1 MKRFQYLISL
11 LLVDLTKPLC
21 TLLMIGATL
30 PLMAQQREA
39 LPQSL
44 QEKVMTTAFS
54 SDMSPKDYTQNNGQS
69 TGFPSTFVLKQGE
82 AGVPVY
88 EIEVPRATKSQY
100 GVSMHFRTTD
110 AVHKGDVLLARLT
123 MRTLEAR
130 QESGES
136 VVYYYFQEGQGGF
149 NKSFITQIGTVE
161 DWKTFNIPFVA
172 HKDMKAGEAQI
183 GLAFG
188 SLAQHLEI
196 TGIEILNFGNKV
208 RVEDLPETRF
218 SYAGREAG
226 AEWREKAL
234 QRIEEIRTSP
244 LTVRVIDAKGKPVKG
259 AKVEVSL
266 QQSDFIW
273 GTSVKES
280 LLAKDDAE
288 SQTYKKILKEFFN
301 TAVIENGFK
310 TGGWAWN
317 EDRKM
322 NTLRSFD
329 WLRDNGFRQRGHN
342 LVWPAWKFN
351 SPTTKH
357 IAMRDSAAF
366 DRYIKAQ
373 FHERM
378 AYTKG
383 QLIAWDVVNEYMH
396 EKEFFRYLP
405 HSAMV
410 DWFKLAHELDPNAQ
424 LFINEYGMLNCVQ
437 SPQNIRE
444 YMDTIQV
451 LRSKGAPIHAIGIQ
465 GHVGRQPRNPAQVIT
480 DLDLF
485 IPIGL
490 PVQITEF
497 DINMPDEELQADYTR
512 DFLIAV
518 YSHPVVTGVTLWGF
532 WENAHW
538 KPDAGMFRKDWSP
551 KPSAHVWREWVTGK
565 WKTHE
570 SGKTDKKGLM
580 TVRGHLGQYAISVEH
595 NGKQKI
601 QSCQLS
607 KDTDVIEIKL

>member
-1 MKRFQYLISL
+1 MNKLVRNVCVL
-11 LLVDLTKPLC
+11 LWL
-21 TLLMIGATL
+21 GGSL
-30 PLMAQQREA
+30 PLMAQQREV
-39 LPQSL
+39 LEQSI
-44 QEKVMTTAFS
+44 QEKVVSKVFS
-54 SDMSPKDYTQNNGQS
+54 SDQSSKNYTHS
-69 TGFPSTFVLKQGE
+69 KPSASRFILKSGE
-82 AGVPVY
+82 AGSPVY
-88 EIEVPRATKSQY
+88 EVEVPRATKSQY
-100 GVSMHFRTTD
+100 GVAMHWQTTEG
-110 AVHKGDVLLARLT
+110 VQKGDVLLARIT
-123 MRTLEAR
+123 MRTLLAR

-136 VVYYYFQEGQGGF
+136 VVYYYFQEAKGAD
-149 NKSFITQIGTVE
+149 KSFITQIGTVE
-161 DWKTFNIPFVA
+161 EWKTFNIPFVA

-183 GLAFG
+183 GLALG
-188 SLAQHLEI
+188 ALAQHVEI
-196 TGIEILNFGNKV
+196 TGIEILNFGKQL
-208 RVEDLPETRF
+208 RKDDLPETRF
-218 SYAGREAG
+218 SYMGREAG
-226 AEWREKAL
+226 ATWREEAL
-234 QRIEEIRTSP
+234 KRIEEIRTSP
-244 LTVRVIDAKGKPVKG
+244 LTVRVMDAEGKPVKG

-288 SQTYKKILKEFFN
+288 SQIYKKHLKELFN

-310 TGGWAWN
+310 AGGWAWD
-317 EDRKM
+317 EKRKM
-322 NTLRSFD
+322 NTLLSFD

-351 SPTTKH
+351 SSLTKH
-357 IAMRDSAAF
+357 IAMRDSASF

-383 QLIAWDVVNEYMH
+383 QFIAWDVVNEYMH

-405 HSAMV
+405 HSTMV
-410 DWFKLAHELDPNAQ
+410 DWFKLAHELDPDAQ

-444 YMDTIQV
+444 YIDTIQV
-451 LRSKGAPIHAIGIQ
+451 LRSKGAPIDGIGIQ

-480 DLDLF
+480 DLDF
-485 IPIGL
+485 FVPMDL

-497 DINMPDEELQADYTR
+497 DINTPDEELQGDYMR

-551 KPSAHVWREWVTGK
+551 KPSAQAWREWVIGQ

-570 SGKTDKKGLM
+570 LGKTDKKGMM
-580 TVRGHLGQYAISVEH
+580 TVRGHLGQYTISVEH
-595 NGKQKI
+595 GGKQQI
-601 QSCQLS
+601 RICQLS
-607 KDTDVIEIKL
+607 KDTDVIEIVL

>member
-1 MKRFQYLISL
+1 MKN
-11 LLVDLTKPLC
+11 LTKHLC
-21 TLLMIGATL
+21 TLLLIGATV

-39 LPQSL
+39 LASSL
-44 QEKVMTTAFS
+44 QQKVISTIFS
-54 SDMSPKDYTQNNGQS
+54 SDKNPKDYTRNDTS
-69 TGFPSTFVLKQGE
+69 SRFVLKQGE

-100 GVSMHFRTTD
+100 GVAMHWNTTGD
-110 AVHKGDVLLARLT
+110 VNKGDVLLARLT
-123 MRTLEAR
+123 MRTLSAR

-136 VVYYYFQEGQGGF
+136 VVYLYFQEANGSF
-149 NKSFITQIGTVE
+149 NKSFITQIGSVE
-161 DWKTFNIPFVA
+161 EWKTFHIPFVA
-172 HKDMKAGEAQI
+172 HRSMKAGEAQI
-183 GLAFG
+183 GLALG
-188 SLAQHLEI
+188 ALAQQVEV
-196 TGIEILNFGNKV
+196 TGVEILNFGNAV

-244 LTVRVIDAKGKPVKG
+244 LNIKVVDAKGKPVKG
-259 AKVEVSL
+259 ANLEIAL

-273 GTSVKES
+273 GTAVKEV

-288 SQTYKKILKEFFN
+288 SQTYKKHLKELFN

-310 TGGWAWN
+310 AGGWTWD
-317 EDRKM
+317 EERKM
-322 NTLRSFD
+322 NTLLSFD

-351 SPTTKH
+351 SRLTKH
-357 IAMRDSAAF
+357 IASRDSASF

-373 FHERM
+373 FYERM

-383 QLIAWDVVNEYMH
+383 QFIAWDVVNEYMH

-405 HSAMV
+405 HSTMV
-410 DWFKLAHELDPNAQ
+410 DWFKLAHELDPDAQ
-424 LFINEYGMLNCVQ
+424 LFINEYAMLNCVQ

-444 YMDTIQV
+444 YIDTIQS

-480 DLDLF
+480 DLDILS
-485 IPIGL
+485 PVGL

-497 DINMPDEELQADYTR
+497 DINTSDEELQADYTR

-518 YSHPVVTGVTLWGF
+518 YSHPIVTGVILWGF

-538 KPDAGMFRKDWSP
+538 KPDAGMFRKDWTP
-551 KPSAHVWREWVTGK
+551 KGSADAWREWVTGK
-565 WKTHE
+565 WKTHIWN
-570 SGKTDKKGLM
+570 KTDRNGILN
-580 TVRGHLGQYAISVEH
+580 VRGHLGSYIITVEH
-595 NGKQKI
+595 KGIRKTVE
-601 QSCQLS
+601 CQLR
-607 KDTDVIEIKL
+607 KEGEEVVVVL

>member
-1 MKRFQYLISL
+1 MNKLLKNICIL
-11 LLVDLTKPLC
+11 LLL
-21 TLLMIGATL
+21 GSTL
-30 PLMAQQREA
+30 PLVAQQREA
-39 LPQSL
+39 LEHSIL
-44 QEKVMTTAFS
+44 KKVVSKVFS
-54 SDMSPKDYTQNNGQS
+54 SDQSSKNYTHS
-69 TGFPSTFVLKQGE
+69 KPSASRFILKSGE
-82 AGVPVY
+82 AGLPVY
-88 EIEVPRATKSQY
+88 EVEVPRATKSQY
-100 GVSMHFRTTD
+100 GVAMHWKTTEG
-110 AVHKGDVLLARLT
+110 VQKGDVLLARIT
-123 MRTLEAR
+123 MRTLLAR

-136 VVYYYFQEGQGGF
+136 VVYYYFQEAKGAD
-149 NKSFITQIGTVE
+149 KSFITQIGTVE
-161 DWKTFNIPFVA
+161 EWKTFNIPFVA

-183 GLAFG
+183 GLALG
-188 SLAQHLEI
+188 ALAQHVEI
-196 TGIEILNFGNKV
+196 TGIEILNFGKQL
-208 RVEDLPETRF
+208 RKDDLPETRF
-218 SYAGREAG
+218 SYMGREAG
-226 AEWREKAL
+226 ATWREEAL
-234 QRIEEIRTSP
+234 KRIEEIRTSP
-244 LTVRVIDAKGKPVKG
+244 LTVRVMDAEGKPVKG
-259 AKVEVSL
+259 AKVEISL

-288 SQTYKKILKEFFN
+288 SQIYKKHLKELFN

-310 TGGWAWN
+310 AGGWAWD
-317 EDRKM
+317 EKRKM
-322 NTLRSFD
+322 NTLLSFD

-351 SPTTKH
+351 SSLTKH
-357 IAMRDSAAF
+357 IAMRDSASF

-383 QLIAWDVVNEYMH
+383 QFIAWDVVNEYMH

-405 HSAMV
+405 HSTMV
-410 DWFKLAHELDPNAQ
+410 DWFKLAHELDPDAQ

-444 YMDTIQV
+444 YIDTIQV
-451 LRSKGAPIHAIGIQ
+451 LRSKGAPIDGIGIQ

-480 DLDLF
+480 DLDF
-485 IPIGL
+485 FVPMDL

-497 DINMPDEELQADYTR
+497 DINTPDEELQGDYMR

-551 KPSAHVWREWVTGK
+551 KPSAQAWREWVIGQ

-570 SGKTDKKGLM
+570 LGKTDKKGMM
-580 TVRGHLGQYAISVEH
+580 TVRGHLGQYTISVEH
-595 NGKQKI
+595 GGKQQI
-601 QSCQLS
+601 RICQLS
-607 KDTDVIEIKL
+607 KDTDVIEIVL

>member
-1 MKRFQYLISL
+1 MNKLVRNVCVL
-11 LLVDLTKPLC
+11 LWL
-21 TLLMIGATL
+21 GGSL
-30 PLMAQQREA
+30 PLMAQQREV
-39 LPQSL
+39 LEQSI
-44 QEKVMTTAFS
+44 QEKVVSKVFS
-54 SDMSPKDYTQNNGQS
+54 SDQSSKNYTHS
-69 TGFPSTFVLKQGE
+69 KPSASRFILKSGE
-82 AGVPVY
+82 AGSPVY
-88 EIEVPRATKSQY
+88 EVEVPRATKSQY
-100 GVSMHFRTTD
+100 GVAMHWQTTEG
-110 AVHKGDVLLARLT
+110 VQKGDVLLARIT
-123 MRTLEAR
+123 MRTLLAR

-136 VVYYYFQEGQGGF
+136 VVYYYFQEAKGAD
-149 NKSFITQIGTVE
+149 KSFITQIGTVE
-161 DWKTFNIPFVA
+161 EWKTFNIPFVA

-183 GLAFG
+183 GLALG
-188 SLAQHLEI
+188 ALAQHVEI
-196 TGIEILNFGNKV
+196 TGIEILNFGKQL
-208 RVEDLPETRF
+208 RKDDLPETRF
-218 SYAGREAG
+218 SYMGREAG
-226 AEWREKAL
+226 ATWREEAL
-234 QRIEEIRTSP
+234 KRIEEIRTSP
-244 LTVRVIDAKGKPVKG
+244 LTVRVVDAEGKPVKG
-259 AKVEVSL
+259 AKVEISL

-280 LLAKDDAE
+280 LLAKADAE
-288 SQTYKKILKEFFN
+288 SQIYKKHLKELFN

-310 TGGWAWN
+310 AGGWAWD
-317 EDRKM
+317 EKRKM
-322 NTLRSFD
+322 NTLLSFD

-351 SPTTKH
+351 SSLTKH
-357 IAMRDSAAF
+357 IAMRDSASF

-383 QLIAWDVVNEYMH
+383 QFIAWDVVNEYMH

-405 HSAMV
+405 HSTMV
-410 DWFKLAHELDPNAQ
+410 DWFKLAHELDPDAQ

-444 YMDTIQV
+444 YIDTIQV
-451 LRSKGAPIHAIGIQ
+451 LRSKGAPIDGIGIQ

-480 DLDLF
+480 DLDF
-485 IPIGL
+485 FVPMDL

-497 DINMPDEELQADYTR
+497 DINTPDEELQGDYMR

-551 KPSAHVWREWVTGK
+551 KPSAQAWREWVIGQ

-570 SGKTDKKGLM
+570 LGKTDKKGMM
-580 TVRGHLGQYAISVEH
+580 TVRGHLGQYTISVEH
-595 NGKQKI
+595 GGKQQI
-601 QSCQLS
+601 RICQLS
-607 KDTDVIEIKL
+607 KDTDVIEIVL

>member
-1 MKRFQYLISL
+1 MNNLTKHLCAL
-11 LLVDLTKPLC
+11 LL
-21 TLLMIGATL
+21 IGTSI

-39 LPQSL
+39 LPQTIL
-44 QEKVMTTAFS
+44 EKVITTTFS
-54 SDMSPKDYTQNNGQS
+54 SDINPKDYSKNDGLS
-69 TGFPSTFVLKQGE
+69 EKSSSRFVLKTSE
-82 AGVPVY
+82 TGVPVY
-88 EIEVPRATKSQY
+88 EVEVPRATKSQY
-100 GVSMHFRTTD
+100 GVSMYWKTTED
-110 AVHKGDVLLARLT
+110 VQEGDVLLARIT
-123 MRTLEAR
+123 MRTISAR

-136 VVYYYFQEGQGGF
+136 VIYYYFQEAKGSF

-161 DWKTFNIPFVA
+161 EWKTFNIPFVA

-183 GLAFG
+183 GLALG
-188 SLAQHLEI
+188 ALAQHVEM
-196 TGIEILNFGNKV
+196 TGIEILNFGKTL
-208 RVEDLPETRF
+208 RKEDLPETHF
-218 SYAGREAG
+218 SYMGREAG
-226 AEWREKAL
+226 AAWREEAL
-234 QRIEEIRTSP
+234 QRIAEIRTSP
-244 LTVRVIDAKGKPVKG
+244 LTVRVVDAEGKPVKG

-266 QQSDFIW
+266 QQSEFIW
-273 GTSVKES
+273 GTSVKET
-280 LLAKDDAE
+280 LLANDDD
-288 SQTYKKILKEFFN
+288 SQTYKKHLKEFFN

-310 TGGWAWN
+310 TGGWAWD
-317 EDRKM
+317 EKRKM
-322 NTLRSFD
+322 NTLLSFD

-351 SPTTKH
+351 SPLTKH

-383 QLIAWDVVNEYMH
+383 RFIAWDVVNEYMH

-410 DWFKLAHELDPNAQ
+410 DWFKLAHELDPDAQ

-444 YMDTIQV
+444 YIDTIQI
-451 LRSKGAPIHAIGIQ
+451 LRSKGAPIHGIGIQ

-485 IPIGL
+485 APMGL

-497 DINMPDEELQADYTR
+497 DINTPDEELQADYMR

-518 YSHPVVTGVTLWGF
+518 YSHPVVTGVILWGF

-538 KPDAGMFRKDWSP
+538 KPAAGMFRKDWAP
-551 KPSAHVWREWVTGK
+551 KGSALVWREWVVGK

-570 SGKTDKKGLM
+570 LGKTDKNGM
-580 TVRGHLGQYAISVEH
+580 FTIQGHLGQYVINVEYR
-595 NGKQKI
+595 GKQKVKL
-601 QSCQLS
+601 CQLS
-607 KDTDVIEIKL
+607 KGTEVIEIGL

>member
-1 MKRFQYLISL
+1 MKNSTKYLLFMLLISIT
-11 LLVDLTKPLC
+11 VPL
-21 TLLMIGATL
+21 I
-30 PLMAQQREA
+30 AQQREI
-39 LPQSL
+39 LGQSI
-44 QEKVMTTAFS
+44 QSKVIATIFS
-54 SDMSPKDYTQNNGQS
+54 SDVNPKEYSKNDGQIKR
-69 TGFPSTFVLKQGE
+69 TPSRFVLKQGG
-82 AGVPVY
+82 AGIPVY
-88 EIEVPRATKSQY
+88 EVEVPRATKSQY
-100 GVSMHFRTTD
+100 GVSMHWKTTE
-110 AVHKGDVLLARLT
+110 AVHKGDVLLARIT
-123 MRTLEAR
+123 MRTLSAR

-136 VVYYYFQEGQGGF
+136 VVYYYFQEAQGSF

-196 TGIEILNFGNKV
+196 TGIEILNFGNSV

-218 SYAGREAG
+218 SYAGPA
-226 AEWREKAL
+226 WREEAL
-234 QRIEEIRTSP
+234 RRIEEIRTSP
-244 LTVRVIDAKGKPVKG
+244 LTVRVVDAEGKPVKG

-266 QQSDFIW
+266 QQSEFIW
-273 GTSVKES
+273 GTAVKES
-280 LLAKDDAE
+280 LLAKNDVE
-288 SQTYKKILKEFFN
+288 SQTYKKHLKEFFN

-310 TGGWAWN
+310 AGGWAWD
-317 EDRKM
+317 EKRKM
-322 NTLRSFD
+322 NTLLSFD

-351 SPTTKH
+351 SSLTKH
-357 IAMRDSAAF
+357 IAMRDSASF
-366 DRYIKAQ
+366 NCYIKAQ
-373 FHERM
+373 FYERM

-383 QLIAWDVVNEYMH
+383 QVVAWDVVNEYMH

-405 HSAMV
+405 HSTMV
-410 DWFKLAHELDPNAQ
+410 DWFKLAHELDPDAQ

-444 YMDTIQV
+444 YMDTIQT

-485 IPIGL
+485 IPMGL

-497 DINMPDEELQADYTR
+497 DINTPDEELQADYMR

-538 KPDAGMFRKDWSP
+538 KPDAGMFRKDWTP
-551 KPSAHVWREWVTGK
+551 KGSALAWREWVIGK

-570 SGKTDKKGLM
+570 WGKTDKKGML
-580 TVRGHLGQYAISVEH
+580 TVQGHLGQYTVSVKYR
-595 NGKQKI
+595 GQQKVK
-601 QSCQLS
+601 SCQLS
-607 KDTDVIEIKL
+607 KDTRVIEIRL

>member
-1 MKRFQYLISL
+1 MNKLARSICIVL
-11 LLVDLTKPLC
+11 LLGGN
-21 TLLMIGATL
+21 LL
-30 PLMAQQREA
+30 LMAQQREA
-39 LPQSL
+39 LAQPIR
-44 QEKVMTTAFS
+44 EKVVSKAFS
-54 SDMSPKDYTQNNGQS
+54 SDVTSTDYDRNDGSANSSSPS
-69 TGFPSTFVLKQGE
+69 RFVLKQGE
-82 AGVPVY
+82 DGMPVY
-88 EIEVPRATKSQY
+88 EVEVPRATKSQY
-100 GVSMHFRTTD
+100 GVSMHWKTTR
-110 AVHKGDVLLARLT
+110 AVQKGDVLLARIT
-123 MRTLEAR
+123 MRTLSAR

-136 VVYYYFQEGQGGF
+136 VVYYYFQEAKGSY

-161 DWKTFNIPFVA
+161 EWKTFNIPFVA
-172 HKDMKAGEAQI
+172 HKDMEVGQAQV
-183 GLAFG
+183 GLALG
-188 SLAQHLEI
+188 SLAQHVEV
-196 TGIEILNFGNKV
+196 TGIEILNFGKTL
-208 RVEDLPETRF
+208 RKEDLPETHF
-218 SYAGREAG
+218 SYMGREAG
-226 AEWREKAL
+226 AAWRREAL

-244 LTVRVIDAKGKPVKG
+244 LTVRVTDAKGKPVKG
-259 AKVEVSL
+259 AKVEVAL
-266 QQSDFIW
+266 QQSEFVW
-273 GTSVKES
+273 GTAVKES

-288 SQTYKKILKEFFN
+288 SQTYKKLLKEFFN

-310 TGGWAWN
+310 TGGWAWD
-317 EDRKM
+317 EKRKM
-322 NTLRSFD
+322 NTLLSFD

-351 SPTTKH
+351 SPLTKH

-405 HSAMV
+405 HSTMV
-410 DWFKLAHELDPNAQ
+410 DWFKLAHELDPDAQ

-444 YMDTIQV
+444 YIDTIQT

-485 IPIGL
+485 NPVGL

-497 DINMPDEELQADYTR
+497 DINTPDEELQADYMR

-518 YSHPVVTGVTLWGF
+518 YSHPVVTGVILWGF

-551 KPSAHVWREWVTGK
+551 KGSALAWREWVTGK

-570 SGKTDKKGLM
+570 TGRTDKNGMLK
-580 TVRGHLGQYAISVEH
+580 VRGHLGQYTVSVEYR
-595 NGKQKI
+595 GERKVT
-601 QSCQLS
+601 SCQLS
-607 KDTDVIEIKL
+607 KGADVIEIRL